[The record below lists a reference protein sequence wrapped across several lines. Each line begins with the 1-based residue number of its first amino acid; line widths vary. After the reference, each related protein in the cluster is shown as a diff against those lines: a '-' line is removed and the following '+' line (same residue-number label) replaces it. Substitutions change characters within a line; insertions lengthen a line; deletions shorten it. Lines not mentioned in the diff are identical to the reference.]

1 MFWLLPAFLVLA
13 QNQSPSLF
21 QQYQTD
27 YLFQRDQ
34 YTQDYKVYLD
44 KTQID
49 KKYHSIATEKDKAA
63 AAQKAIATRNLML
76 KAYLM
81 SLRVKLEDYKSANPQ
96 ATSAIQ
102 SDLSAHETWL
112 ETNQDLA
119 SRYVAIQQ
127 SIYTALIQ
135 HQINRQQSALN
146 LLQNQASLINSP
158 LLSSLPG
165 KYSQITSHFQ
175 KAILITQK
183 PQYISFSNFYPEA
196 KNKLDKSQN
205 LLIDITETLK
215 YALSH

>member
-13 QNQSPSLF
+13 QSPSPALF

-27 YLFQRDQ
+27 YFYQRDQ
-34 YTQDYKVYLD
+34 YTQDYKIYLEKKD
-44 KTQID
+44 VD
-49 KKYHSIATEKDKAA
+49 KKYHSIATEGDMVA
-63 AAQKAIATRNLML
+63 AAQKAISTRNLML

-102 SDLSAHETWL
+102 SDLSAHESWL
-112 ETNQDLA
+112 ETNQDLT
-119 SRYVAIQQ
+119 SRYTAIQQ
-127 SIYTALIQ
+127 SVYIALIQ

-146 LLQNQASLINSP
+146 LLQNLAGQINHP
-158 LLSSLPG
+158 LLSSLPNQ
-165 KYSQITSHFQ
+165 YSQITSHFQ

-183 PQYISFSNFYPEA
+183 PQYFSFSNFYPEA
-196 KNKLDKSQN
+196 KTELAKSQN
-205 LLIDITETLK
+205 LLIDITQTLK